1 MLIPIILSIGIFPVL
16 SAASAQSSDVPDWV
30 KNNAKWWSEGKIS
43 EQEYLDA
50 IKFLID
56 NQIIKVQTVPPLLTE
71 SENGFVS
78 TNENF
83 LEAIQVQFSSG
94 DLTET
99 ITMDT
104 FSKFNS
110 GKDATVINQLR
121 ELGYQSYFI
130 LERKVSISET

>member
-1 MLIPIILSIGIFPVL
+1 MLIVGTVTT
-16 SAASAQSSDVPDWV
+16 AQAEDVPDWV
-30 KNNAKWWSEGKIS
+30 KNNAKWWSEEKIS

-56 NQIIKVQTVPPLLTE
+56 NQIIKVKTVPPLLAE
-71 SENGFVS
+71 SENGLVS
-78 TNENF
+78 TDENF

-121 ELGYQSYFI
+121 ELGWIF
-130 LERKVSISET
+130 